1 MLLWIFSNPILCCLS
16 NDYRLQMAPKMTPVL
31 VNENEL
37 MVWFDFQPS
46 LDAFF
51 EDLVQ
56 DLSTKKSIQSY
67 AFKNFS
73 IVNSIAI
80 GNPSPKSRKISQA
93 VHKNNMEQGI
103 GTVIDQAVMDVN
115 NQNIIQP
122 LVNGPQFL
130 ANFNP
135 CIGYKNA
142 SMLIMSIKEN
152 LPWLFFVFDTIADE
166 RCENGTIPRE
176 QIDQEC
182 ILLDEKETI
191 NGSLTDFIFRD
202 SPHGPWKKLH
212 CENEKKNEMNIFM
225 WIFKMILEQF

>member
-1 MLLWIFSNPILCCLS
+1 M
-16 NDYRLQMAPKMTPVL
+16 
-31 VNENEL
+31 
-37 MVWFDFQPS
+37 
-46 LDAFF
+46 
-51 EDLVQ
+51 
-56 DLSTKKSIQSY
+56 
-67 AFKNFS
+67 
-73 IVNSIAI
+73 
-80 GNPSPKSRKISQA
+80 
-93 VHKNNMEQGI
+93 
-103 GTVIDQAVMDVN
+103 N

-142 SMLIMSIKEN
+142 SMILVSMKEN
-152 LPWLFFVFDTIADE
+152 LPLLVLVFDTIADE
-166 RCENGTIPRE
+166 RCQNGTIPRE

-191 NGSLTDFIFRD
+191 NGSLTEFFLQS
-202 SPHGPWKKLH
+202 SPPGAWKKLH